1 MDELQTVLIVDDVR
15 TNNLVMAQ
23 CLKGLYQIREASNGH
38 DCLREARRY
47 PLPSLILLD
56 VIMPVLDGYEVCRL
70 LKSDPVTAD
79 IPVIFVTAKDADEDE
94 QKGLELGAVDYITKP
109 IRPAIVR
116 ARVSTHVQLKQH
128 RDKLQFMALHDQ
140 LTGLYNRRY
149 FQESA
154 EQRLAKVCRNT
165 SHLSVVMIDVD
176 HFKKINDEHGHDKGD
191 LVLQQLAALLKANT
205 RREDVV
211 ARIGGEEFVIL
222 MDCALEAAT
231 YRSQRLLHLIVD
243 MCPAGLKISC
253 SLGVVQAN
261 AKHPDF
267 SYWLKRADQA
277 VYQAKSRGRNC
288 VVVAGDETS
297 VLLEEPSL

>member
-1 MDELQTVLIVDDVR
+1 MEELQTVLIVDDVR

-38 DCLREARRY
+38 DCLREARRP
-47 PLPSLILLD
+47 PLPELILLD

-70 LKSDPVTAD
+70 LKADPLTAD

-94 QKGLELGAVDYITKP
+94 QRGLELGAVDYITKP

-116 ARVSTHVQLKQH
+116 ARVATHVQLKQH

-140 LTGLYNRRY
+140 LTGIYNRRY

-154 EQRLAKVCRNT
+154 EQRLAKVCRNN
-165 SHLSVVMIDVD
+165 SQLSVVMIDVD
-176 HFKKINDEHGHDKGD
+176 HFKKINDEHGHDTGD
-191 LVLQQLAALLKANT
+191 KVLQALAALLKANT

-222 MDCALEAAT
+222 MDCALETAV
-231 YRSQRLLHLIVD
+231 YRSQQLLQLIVD
-243 MCPAGLKISC
+243 SYPAGLRVTC
-253 SLGVVQAN
+253 SLGVVQTN
-261 AKHPDF
+261 ASHADF
-267 SYWLKRADQA
+267 SHWLKQADNA

-288 VVVAGDETS
+288 VVVASDAS
-297 VLLEEPSL
+297 PSLLEESAL